1 MKPTTSVNTEPFTC
15 ILRQFNITANMSI
28 KPVTP
33 LLFQT
38 ALFKNTHFNVF
49 SKTAKDVNTKNTSK
63 EEKIKEKSRY
73 P

>member
-1 MKPTTSVNTEPFTC
+1 
-15 ILRQFNITANMSI
+15 MSI

-49 SKTAKDVNTKNTSK
+49 SKTAKNVNTKNTSK

>member
-15 ILRQFNITANMSI
+15 ILRHFNITANMSI

-38 ALFKNTHFNVF
+38 ALLKNTHFNVF
-49 SKTAKDVNTKNTSK
+49 SKTAKNASK
-63 EEKIKEKSRY
+63 EKKIKEKSRY

>member
-1 MKPTTSVNTEPFTC
+1 MKPTISVNTVPFTC
-15 ILRQFNITANMSI
+15 ILRHFNITADMSI

-49 SKTAKDVNTKNTSK
+49 SKTAKNVNTKNTSK